1 LGAVHTESRLAPE
14 TRLHLDLHATR
25 APTRLSARFT
35 GEASSLR
42 LGALAAFWGNIGVQR
57 RRLRVDLFGGALH
70 APSLSGTL
78 DGELLN
84 PFADW
89 SDVDLLLSEG
99 EVSATVIG
107 VELQRRFGSGSLEV
121 VPRIRYAFPALR
133 LETRYRE
140 RVQLLFP
147 PIVDTGPVLDTQ
159 SQWAY
164 HLVTA
169 GITLRARLGTRIGA
183 TLGIEQWL
191 GFPAADTSG
200 DDWADTGSSDAGA
213 EKAWLRG
220 LLRGIADQY
229 GGLRIEA
236 GISYGF

>member
-1 LGAVHTESRLAPE
+1 LGAVHAESWLAPE
-14 TRLHLDLHATR
+14 TRLRLDLHAIR

-42 LGALAAFWGNIGVQR
+42 LGALAAFWGNIGVQG

-99 EVSATVIG
+99 RVSANVVG
-107 VELQRRFGSGSLEV
+107 AEFQRRFGSGFLEV
-121 VPRIRYAFPALR
+121 VPRLRYAFPTLR
-133 LETRYRE
+133 LDATYRE

-147 PIVDTGPVLDTQ
+147 PIVDTGPVLETQ

-164 HLVTA
+164 HIVTA
-169 GITLRARLGTRIGA
+169 GITLRARLGSRTDA
-183 TLGIEQWL
+183 TLGIDQWL
-191 GFPAADTSG
+191 GFPAASAST
-200 DDWADTGSSDAGA
+200 DDKTGSGSADARA
-213 EKAWLRG
+213 EEAWLRG
-220 LLRGIADQY
+220 LLRRLAREY
-229 GGLRIEA
+229 GGLRVEA
-236 GISYGF
+236 GISYRF